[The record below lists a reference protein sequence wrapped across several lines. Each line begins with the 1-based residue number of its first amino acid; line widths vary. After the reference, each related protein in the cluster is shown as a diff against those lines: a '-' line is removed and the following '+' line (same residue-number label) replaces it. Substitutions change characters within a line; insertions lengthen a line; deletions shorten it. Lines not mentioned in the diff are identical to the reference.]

1 MLSLW
6 GSVMKWVYICHT
18 KLITDAKAMWFSTP
32 SKNVWHFSLKIIK
45 DWVSFLIWFRY
56 GTNIVEWLL
65 VKKEVPHT
73 SCLKWWPSL
82 QPPALLEILII
93 RTTLSTY
100 KILWILW
107 IFSWASF
114 GLYIALG
121 LWQAEGCWLLSQ
133 AMICEDSI
141 QQSRSED
148 RSRWWQAWA
157 GGTQVHSPPASSAVR
172 AVWWYVPSHM
182 VLQRAQR
189 RLQSVLLTAFCCFC
203 LLKSEGLQTASMSNC
218 ACQDMATAPL
228 HQVLFVLLQG
238 SEVLVLD

>member
-1 MLSLW
+1 MLSSLW
-6 GSVMKWVYICHT
+6 GSVMKWVYTCHT

-73 SCLKWWPSL
+73 SSLKWWPSL
-82 QPPALLEILII
+82 RPPALLDILII
-93 RTTLSTY
+93 QTTLSTY
-100 KILWILW
+100 KILGILW

-148 RSRWWQAWA
+148 RSGWWQAWA
-157 GGTQVHSPPASSAVR
+157 GGTQAHSPLQALQSGQCGDMSQATWYFSVHSGDSSQCYWQLFAV
-172 AVWWYVPSHM
+172 
-182 VLQRAQR
+182 
-189 RLQSVLLTAFCCFC
+189 SVLLNQKVCKQQACPTVPVRIWPQHHCTRYYLSSCRG
-203 LLKSEGLQTASMSNC
+203 LKC
-218 ACQDMATAPL
+218 
-228 HQVLFVLLQG
+228 
-238 SEVLVLD
+238 